1 MQGYILRGL
10 KFMNVT
16 KAHAEQHYADLASKP
31 FFGGEQEG
39 VGGKEGWVCWS
50 KGLATGWHHTEQ
62 AMVRGRVMS

>member
-31 FFGGEQEG
+31 FFGGEQEDG
-39 VGGKEGWVCWS
+39 CACW
-50 KGLATGWHHTEQ
+50 TE
-62 AMVRGRVMS
+62 AGSRDRG